1 MKLTALPASAM
12 KRKECP
18 LCVSEPA
25 KEFFMKRLG
34 QGAMLKV
41 IAREMNYEPRRREWD
56 LPGGKV
62 SEDDLAEHQRIHDAD
77 LPAIYGGAPSF
88 GGKEVALSGRT
99 SENDVAT
106 AIQEQALEMLANG
119 QLKLSASTALKAQQM
134 LDDRVDRHANRELAV
149 ALARI
154 LSGQAPPPELI
165 DQESSA
171 DIIEGDFQEVEAV

>member
-1 MKLTALPASAM
+1 M
-12 KRKECP
+12 KRKTCP
-18 LCVSEPA
+18 LCISEPA
-25 KEFFMKRLG
+25 KTFFIKRIG
-34 QGAMLKV
+34 QGALLKV
-41 IAREMNYEPRRREWD
+41 IAREMNYEPRRREWG
-56 LPGGKV
+56 LEGPKLK
-62 SEDDLAEHQRIHDAD
+62 EDDLAEHQRIHEGD

-88 GGKEVALSGRT
+88 GGSDVALSGRT

-154 LSGQAPPPELI
+154 LAGAAPPADLI
-165 DQESSA
+165 DQDSSA
-171 DIIEGDFQEVEAV
+171 DVIEGEFEEVDAN